1 MGGVKRLRDD
11 LSRYKQITLDT
22 MILIYVMERHPR
34 YFSLAK
40 EVLESIES
48 GQTKG
53 VVSAIT
59 LTELLTAPAQA
70 DDVAAMRDYELY
82 LLNFPNLVIQPLD
95 IEIARESAHMRARTR
110 LPSPDAIILAT
121 ARKAGADAIIT
132 NDRRW
137 RNKLNRPDILFLDDY
152 LD

>member
-1 MGGVKRLRDD
+1 
-11 LSRYKQITLDT
+11 
-22 MILIYVMERHPR
+22 MILIYVLERHPR
-34 YFSLAK
+34 YFSLAR

-48 GQTKG
+48 GLTDG

-82 LLNFPNLVIQPLD
+82 LLNFPNLTIQPLNV
-95 IEIARESAHMRARTR
+95 EVARESAHMRARTS

-121 ARKAGADAIIT
+121 ALQARADAIIT

-137 RNKLNRPDILFLDDY
+137 RHKLDHPAVLILEDY
-152 LD
+152 ID

>member
-11 LSRYKQITLDT
+11 LARYNRIALDT

-34 YFSLAK
+34 YFALAR

-48 GQTKG
+48 GQLEG
-53 VVSAIT
+53 AVSVVT

-82 LLNFPNLVIQPLD
+82 LLNFPNLSIHPLD
-95 IEIARESAHMRARTR
+95 IDMAREAAHMRAHTG
-110 LPSPDAIILAT
+110 LPAPDAIILAT

-132 NDRRW
+132 NDKRW
-137 RNKLNRPDILFLDDY
+137 RHKLTHPPVLLIEDY